1 MKFSNKIHEH
11 LNNSKVV
18 SNRINQISL
27 LLFCIGF
34 LNGSYAQKEVTQKKS
49 PIVIIDPG
57 HGGQDVGAMT
67 RNGIKEKDIVM
78 GIASK
83 ILVLNNKLFE
93 NPLVL
98 FLTRYTDTLISLGDR
113 TELAKKLKADVFISI
128 HCNQAIN
135 RTASGTEVF
144 IHPKSEVQAEESA
157 YLGFTIQ
164 KGLAD
169 VLGINNR
176 GIKYGNFHVLRDN
189 HNSSASILL
198 ELGFLSQTDEAI
210 YLNQEES
217 QYAIALVILQSIVKS
232 LRL

>member
-1 MKFSNKIHEH
+1 MNT
-11 LNNSKVV
+11 L
-18 SNRINQISL
+18 NQITL
-27 LLFCIGF
+27 LLFCLVF
-34 LNGSYAQKEVTQKKS
+34 LNLSYAQNGKDQEKKS
-49 PIVIIDPG
+49 IVIIDPG
-57 HGGQDVGAMT
+57 HGGKDAGATT
-67 RNGIKEKDIVM
+67 RNGIKEKDIAL

-83 ILVLNNKLFE
+83 IVLLNNTLFE

-113 TELAKKLKADVFISI
+113 TELTKRLKADIFISI

-169 VLGINNR
+169 ILGINNR
-176 GIKYGNFHVLRDN
+176 GVKYGNFQVLRDN
-189 HNSSASILL
+189 DESSTAVLL

-210 YLNQEES
+210 YLSQEDS
-217 QYAIALVILQSIVKS
+217 QNAVAMVILQSIIKF
-232 LRL
+232 LGL

>member
-1 MKFSNKIHEH
+1 M
-11 LNNSKVV
+11 NNTL
-18 SNRINQISL
+18 NQIIV
-27 LLFCIGF
+27 LLFCLVF
-34 LNGSYAQKEVTQKKS
+34 LNLTYAQNGKDQVRN
-49 PIVIIDPG
+49 PIVVIDPG
-57 HGGQDVGAMT
+57 HGGKDAGATT
-67 RNGIKEKDIVM
+67 RNGIKEKDIAL

-83 ILVLNNKLFE
+83 IVVLNNKLVE
-93 NPLVL
+93 NPLML

-113 TELAKKLKADVFISI
+113 TQLAKKLKADIFISI

-169 VLGINNR
+169 ILGIKNR
-176 GIKYGNFHVLRDN
+176 GLKYGNFQVLRDSS
-189 HNSSASILL
+189 NSSASILL

-210 YLNQEES
+210 YLTKEES
-217 QYAIALVILQSIVKS
+217 QSAVALVILQSIIKF
-232 LRL
+232 LGL

>member
-1 MKFSNKIHEH
+1 MNT
-11 LNNSKVV
+11 LN
-18 SNRINQISL
+18 QMTL
-27 LLFCIGF
+27 LLFCLVF
-34 LNGSYAQKEVTQKKS
+34 LNLSYAQNGKDQTRN
-49 PIVIIDPG
+49 PIVVIDPG
-57 HGGQDVGAMT
+57 HGGKDAGAT
-67 RNGIKEKDIVM
+67 ARNGIKEKDITL

-83 ILVLNNKLFE
+83 IVVLNNTLFE
-93 NPLVL
+93 DPLIL

-113 TELAKKLKADVFISI
+113 TQLAKKLKADIFISI

-169 VLGINNR
+169 IIGIKNR
-176 GIKYGNFHVLRDN
+176 GVKYGNFQVLRDN
-189 HNSSASILL
+189 NDSSATVLL

-210 YLNQEES
+210 YLSKEES
-217 QYAIALVILQSIVKS
+217 QNAVALVILQSIIKF
-232 LRL
+232 LGL

>member
-1 MKFSNKIHEH
+1 MKT
-11 LNNSKVV
+11 L
-18 SNRINQISL
+18 NQITL
-27 LLFCIGF
+27 LLFSLVF
-34 LNGSYAQKEVTQKKS
+34 LNLSYAQNGKDKPKKS
-49 PIVIIDPG
+49 IVVIDPG
-57 HGGQDVGAMT
+57 HGGKDAGATT
-67 RNGIKEKDIVM
+67 RTGIKEKDIAL

-83 ILVLNNKLFE
+83 IVVLNNELIE
-93 NPLVL
+93 NPLML

-113 TELAKKLKADVFISI
+113 TELTKRLKADIFISI

-169 VLGINNR
+169 ILGIKNR
-176 GIKYGNFHVLRDN
+176 GVKYGNFQVLRDN
-189 HNSSASILL
+189 DYSNATILL

-210 YLNQEES
+210 YLSKEES
-217 QYAIALVILQSIVKS
+217 QSAVALVILQSIIKF
-232 LRL
+232 LGYE

>member
-1 MKFSNKIHEH
+1 MKT
-11 LNNSKVV
+11 L
-18 SNRINQISL
+18 NQIAL
-27 LLFCIGF
+27 LLFCLVF
-34 LNGSYAQKEVTQKKS
+34 LNLSYAQNGKDQARN

-57 HGGQDVGAMT
+57 HGGKDAGATT
-67 RNGIKEKDIVM
+67 RNGIKEKDIVL

-83 ILVLNNKLFE
+83 IVVLNNKLVE
-93 NPLVL
+93 NPLML

-113 TELAKKLKADVFISI
+113 TELTKRLKADIFISI

-164 KGLAD
+164 KGLTD
-169 VLGINNR
+169 ILGINNR
-176 GIKYGNFHVLRDN
+176 GVKYGNFQVLRDIDD
-189 HNSSASILL
+189 SSAAVLL

-210 YLNQEES
+210 YLTKEDS
-217 QYAIALVILQSIVKS
+217 QNAVALVILQSIIKF
-232 LRL
+232 LGL